1 MKDTREKILQVAIK
15 EYVSAG
21 DDSLS
26 MRNIAKKV
34 PITQSVIYNYFESK
48 EVLLKEMFTYSSK
61 KLGELRAENNSTK
74 GAKDLF
80 RKRIAFQLENSD
92 HIMVILK
99 YFTDHPSLFDKNSL
113 GYLPDNAALHIEEVL
128 EAGMKE
134 GIYKADD
141 LKNDAKVIAHS
152 INGFVT
158 EYHGREMS
166 EKENN
171 ELIERIATF
180 FERGLRIN
188 PNI

>member
-1 MKDTREKILQVAIK
+1 MKDTREKILQVTIK

-34 PITQSVIYNYFESK
+34 PITQSVIYHYFESK
-48 EVLLKEMFTYSSK
+48 EVLLREMFTYSSK
-61 KLGELRAENNSTK
+61 KLGDLRAKNTSAK

-80 RKRIAFQLENSD
+80 RKRIAFQMENSD

-99 YFTDHPSLFDKNSL
+99 YFTDHPDFFDKNSL

-128 EAGMKE
+128 EAGVNE
-134 GIYKADD
+134 GVYNVDD
-141 LKNDAKVIAHS
+141 LKNDAKIIAHA

-166 EKENN
+166 EKEKD
-171 ELIERIATF
+171 ELVERIATF
-180 FERGLRIN
+180 FERGLTEERK
-188 PNI
+188 